1 MKQTIKN
8 NNTMSKVIEGLYY
21 SESHE
26 WVKVDGNVAIVGITD
41 FAQHAMG
48 DLSYVDMP
56 EVDDELEKGEEFGA
70 VESVKAASDLYS
82 PVSGTVVEINE
93 ELEDAP
99 ELLNQDAFANW
110 IMKVEMND
118 PSELESLMDAAA
130 YEAMCANE

>member
-1 MKQTIKN
+1 
-8 NNTMSKVIEGLYY
+8 MSKVIEGLLY

-26 WVKVDGNVAIVGITD
+26 WVKVEGDIAVIGITD

-56 EVDDELEKGEEFGA
+56 EVDDELAQGEEFGA

-82 PVSGTVVEINE
+82 PVTGTVVEINE

-110 IMKVEMND
+110 IMKVEMSD
-118 PSELESLMDAAA
+118 PSELETLMDAAA